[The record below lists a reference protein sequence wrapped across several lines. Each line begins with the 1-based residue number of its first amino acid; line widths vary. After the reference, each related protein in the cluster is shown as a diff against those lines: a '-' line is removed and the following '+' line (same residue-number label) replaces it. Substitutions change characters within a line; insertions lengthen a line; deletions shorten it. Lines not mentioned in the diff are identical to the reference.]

1 MGVDHSPVTNSLNIL
16 YNDACM
22 KGTVPT
28 ENAIGFSKGI
38 SSQAA
43 PGNGS
48 ALVTAGNILFW
59 EDMNRRFHACD
70 TDDGEVL

>member
-1 MGVDHSPVTNSLNIL
+1 
-16 YNDACM
+16 M

>member
-1 MGVDHSPVTNSLNIL
+1 
-16 YNDACM
+16 M
-22 KGTVPT
+22 KGSVPT

-43 PGNGS
+43 PDIGS

-59 EDMNRRFHACD
+59 EKMNRHYHTCD
-70 TDDGEVL
+70 ADDGKVL

>member
-1 MGVDHSPVTNSLNIL
+1 
-16 YNDACM
+16 M
-22 KGTVPT
+22 KGTALT
-28 ENAIGFSKGI
+28 ENAIGFSKRI

-59 EDMNRRFHACD
+59 EDMNRRYHACD
-70 TDDGEVL
+70 AADGKVL